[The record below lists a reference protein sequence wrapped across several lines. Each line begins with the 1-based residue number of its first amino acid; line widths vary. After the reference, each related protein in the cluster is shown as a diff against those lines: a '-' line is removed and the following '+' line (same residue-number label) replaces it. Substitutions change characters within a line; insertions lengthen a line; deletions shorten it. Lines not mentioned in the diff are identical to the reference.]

1 MNTSGILT
9 LRLYNQQ
16 LITNERLKEPVEV
29 VSWMGAMQSQTLEMA
44 KWAIGV
50 RLPGTTVKDI
60 EDSLNDGRI
69 IRTHILRPTWHFV
82 AAEDIH
88 WMFDLSNPRI
98 KPIYISYCKLTGT
111 DEQMV
116 TGTYPILE
124 KTLAGGKHFTKPEIQ
139 EILQQHGI
147 ECKDRLLNV
156 IMGRAEMEG
165 ILCNGKLRG
174 NKQTF
179 TLLHEWAPKKYTLS
193 KEEALERLARRFF
206 TSHSPATMEDFA
218 WWSGLTVT
226 ECRQALQ
233 LIKEDFRCETINDR
247 IFWFKNDFKIPE
259 INKPSVLLLPP
270 FDEYVVS
277 YKNRS
282 EIVEDIH
289 YGKVMTKNGLFD
301 PTMMLDGEIIGK
313 WKKKTTPQGAQV
325 DLTYF
330 IHTTKKAQTLFDKEA
345 RRVETFYKK
354 SK

>member
-1 MNTSGILT
+1 MNTSDILS

-16 LITNERLKEPVEV
+16 LITNDQCKQPAEV

-44 KWAIGV
+44 KWAIGA

-82 AAEDIH
+82 SAEDLH
-88 WMFDLSNPRI
+88 WMFDLSNPRV
-98 KPIYISYCKLTGT
+98 KPIYQSYCKLAGA
-111 DEQMV
+111 D
-116 TGTYPILE
+116 E
-124 KTLAGGKHFTKPEIQ
+124 KTITGAFPIIEKELSGGKHYTKPEIQ

-147 ECKDRLLNV
+147 NTEGHRLNITIDL
-156 IMGRAEMEG
+156 AEMEG
-165 ILCNGKLRG
+165 IICNGKLRG

-179 TLLHEWAPKKYTLS
+179 TLLHEWVPKKYTLS
-193 KEEALERLARRFF
+193 EEEALERLARRFF
-206 TSHSPATMEDFA
+206 TSHSPATVEDFA

-226 ECRQALQ
+226 SCRKAIE
-233 LIKEDFRCETINDR
+233 LI
-247 IFWFKNDFKIPE
+247 KNDFISEE
-259 INKPSVLLLPP
+259 INGRTFWIKNNLKTPANSQPSVLLLPP

-289 YGKVMTKNGLFD
+289 YDKVMTKNGLFD
-301 PTMMLDGEIIGK
+301 PTMMLNGEIIGK
-313 WKKKTTPQGAQV
+313 WKKKTVKKGAQV

-330 IHTTKKAQTLFDKEA
+330 IKTTKKIQALFDKEA
-345 RRVETFYKK
+345 QRVEAFYKK
-354 SK
+354 Q